1 MGEWEGGGNE
11 GMREWGI
18 EGAGRG
24 RKWKNMGMREWDE
37 GGNERMREWVR
48 KENEGMGM
56 GRRD

>member
-1 MGEWEGGGNE
+1 
-11 GMREWGI
+11 
-18 EGAGRG
+18 
-24 RKWKNMGMREWDE
+24 MGMREWDE